1 MPALCSAP
9 HGAGRRMSRTEA
21 KKRFTAED
29 LAARMEGIEYRPGEE
44 WIDEIP
50 DAYKNVQ
57 SVIQAASD
65 LVDVIHELRQ
75 IMNVKGT

>member
-1 MPALCSAP
+1 
-9 HGAGRRMSRTEA
+9 MSRTEA